1 MKILVH
7 SFLFRMMVTRLGI
20 HYGSRSP
27 PVPFFD
33 LSCND
38 LLNRRGHS
46 MSSLQNWNPFSVSLI
61 FKFCYKIEQIVVG
74 FESRNKKNK
83 LEVDLLDFDLSIDF
97 FLF

>member
-1 MKILVH
+1 
-7 SFLFRMMVTRLGI
+7 
-20 HYGSRSP
+20 
-27 PVPFFD
+27 
-33 LSCND
+33 
-38 LLNRRGHS
+38 